1 MAPTIDERL
10 RKMKKIAIFFGAAAL
25 ALSARAQKTMT
36 LAQCIDYAVE
46 NNISV
51 KRYANTVE
59 QQRVQLSTARNSRL
73 PDLNAGAS
81 QSFNFGRGLN
91 ANNNYVN
98 RNTQSTGLSLQ
109 TSVPLLTG
117 GRIPGEIA
125 MGRLNLEAATAD
137 LEHAR
142 QSLAVQVAAAYLQAV
157 YSAEVVKANEA
168 QVALS
173 RVQQERLEKLLAA
186 GKSAESEVV
195 QARSQVATDEMN
207 LTEAKGNLK
216 LAMLDLTQLLEMPS
230 PDSLQVVAPEG
241 EASAVLP
248 PLPDEIFARAEGIKP
263 EIQAEKLR
271 LLSAEKNIG
280 VAKAAYFPTLSLG
293 AGLSSEY
300 YKTSGFKA
308 SSFSKQ
314 LSDNFN
320 KAISLSLNIPIFN
333 RLATRNAVRQA
344 KLQRSAQAL
353 QLDEAKKTLYKEIQQ
368 AYYNAVNAQAKYRSA
383 TVARDAADAN
393 FRVMRGK
400 YESGAANATELEE
413 AKTRRINS
421 VVSLLQAKYEYIL
434 RMKIIAFYEGGGI
447 S

>member
-1 MAPTIDERL
+1 MRN
-10 RKMKKIAIFFGAAAL
+10 IAIILGAAAV
-25 ALSARAQKTMT
+25 ALSARAQRTMT
-36 LAQCIDYAVE
+36 LAQCIDYAVA

-59 QQRVQLSTARNSRL
+59 QQRVQLSTTKNSRL
-73 PDLNAGAS
+73 PDLSAGAS

-98 RNTQSTGLSLQ
+98 RNTMSTGLNLQ

-125 MGRLNLEAATAD
+125 VGKLNLEAATAD

-173 RVQQERLEKLLAA
+173 KVQEERLGKLLAA
-186 GKSAESEVV
+186 GRSAESEVV

-230 PDSLQVVAPEG
+230 PDSLRVVAPEG
-241 EASAVLP
+241 EASDVLP
-248 PLPDEIFARAEGIKP
+248 PLPDEIFARAEGVKP
-263 EIQAEKLR
+263 EIRAERLR
-271 LLSAEKNIG
+271 LLSAEKSVS

-293 AGLSSEY
+293 AGMSSEY

-344 KLQRSAQAL
+344 RLQQSAQAL
-353 QLDEAKKTLYKEIQQ
+353 QLDETKKTLYKEIQQ

-383 TVARDAADAN
+383 VVADTAATAN
-393 FRVMRGK
+393 LRMVTGK
-400 YESGAANATELEE
+400 YESGAASATELEE
-413 AKTRRINS
+413 AKTKHINA
-421 VVSLLQAKYEYIL
+421 VVSRLQAKYEYIL

>member
-1 MAPTIDERL
+1 
-10 RKMKKIAIFFGAAAL
+10 MKKIAIILGAAAV
-25 ALSARAQKTMT
+25 ALSARAQRTMT
-36 LAQCIDYAVE
+36 LAQCIDYAVA

-59 QQRVQLSTARNSRL
+59 QQRVQLSTAKNSRL
-73 PDLNAGAS
+73 PDLSAGAS

-98 RNTQSTGLSLQ
+98 RNTMSTGLNLQ

-125 MGRLNLEAATAD
+125 VGKLNLEAATAD

-173 RVQQERLEKLLAA
+173 KVQEERLGKLLAA
-186 GKSAESEVV
+186 GRSAESEVV

-230 PDSLQVVAPEG
+230 PDSLRVVAPEG
-241 EASAVLP
+241 EATDVLP
-248 PLPDEIFARAEGIKP
+248 PLPDEIFARAEGVKP
-263 EIQAEKLR
+263 EIRAERLR
-271 LLSAEKNIG
+271 LLSAEKSVS

-293 AGLSSEY
+293 AGMSSEY

-314 LSDNFN
+314 LNDNFN

-344 KLQRSAQAL
+344 RLQQSAQAL
-353 QLDEAKKTLYKEIQQ
+353 QLDETKKTLYKEIQQ

-383 TVARDAADAN
+383 VVADTAATAN
-393 FRVMRGK
+393 LRMVTGK
-400 YESGAANATELEE
+400 YESGTANATELEE
-413 AKTRRINS
+413 AKTKHINAVIS
-421 VVSLLQAKYEYIL
+421 RLQAKYEYIL
-434 RMKIIAFYEGGGI
+434 RMKIIAFYEGDGI